1 MISSASQHI
10 ERAAVMTSLGYRAE
24 AKAYLIHLALG
35 SLRYARALT
44 ADERAAASNRD
55 IAAQLVSDGW
65 QLANASRRLSGLP
78 VQESDVAL
86 PYRNQVTNP
95 HWPNLDGHGCF
106 VAVHEYRASKPSRWL
121 VEVQMLPPDERR
133 SQCCGNQVF
142 QDRARAERYARKW
155 VTIGNAVMAAT
166 EAMNASEE
174 RLSA

>member
-10 ERAAVMTSLGYRAE
+10 ERAAVMASLGYRAE

-35 SLRYARALT
+35 SFRYARALT
-44 ADERAAASNRD
+44 ADERTAGANREQ
-55 IAAQLVSDGW
+55 AERLVTDGW
-65 QLANASRRLSGLP
+65 QMANASRRMSGLP
-78 VQESDVAL
+78 VTESDVAL
-86 PYRNQVTNP
+86 PYRNVVANP
-95 HWPNLDGHGCF
+95 HWPTLDGHGCF

-121 VEVQMLPPDERR
+121 AEVQVLPPDERR

-166 EAMNASEE
+166 ETMNASVE